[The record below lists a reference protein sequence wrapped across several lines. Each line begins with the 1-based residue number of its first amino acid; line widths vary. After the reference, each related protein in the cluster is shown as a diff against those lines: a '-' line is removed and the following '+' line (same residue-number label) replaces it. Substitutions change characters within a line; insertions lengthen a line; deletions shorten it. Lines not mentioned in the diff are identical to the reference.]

1 MNVRTVVGLIA
12 ALVLSSSAFGL
23 SQEQIKQGC
32 VDEGRTISCP
42 NQMKSV
48 EVAPIQK
55 VEVAPINRVE
65 VAPIKRHRPAKQA
78 QNSNIAAEAQ
88 QRGKVIDPKGQ
99 GMNQAQIDAMEKQR
113 QLMWNTTHPEMG
125 YR

>member
-1 MNVRTVVGLIA
+1 MNVRMVVGLIA
-12 ALVLSSSAFGL
+12 ALVLCSSAHGL

-42 NQMKSV
+42 SQIQSV

-65 VAPIKRHRPAKQA
+65 VAPIRKHRPAKQA
-78 QNSNIAAEAQ
+78 QNSNIDAEAQ

-99 GMNQAQIDAMEKQR
+99 GLNQAQIDAMERQR
-113 QLMWNTTHPEMG
+113 QLMWNATNPGMG